1 MDTFFEQIV
10 PIRKTGTSLMAL
22 FGIWFAAL
30 LLTAVLILF
39 GGILGAFSSLV
50 PIIIFGILF
59 AAYKL
64 TGRFN
69 TEYEYIITNGTM
81 DVDKIINKSSR
92 KRITSVELS
101 GVSRLEKFNPH
112 MIANMD
118 KKNLV
123 VACNTDDPDAYFM
136 VCEREGKGAISIV
149 FAPEERLK
157 GAIVKFVPKFIAN
170 SAFK

>member
-10 PIRKTGTSLMAL
+10 PIRKKGSSLLAL
-22 FGIWFAAL
+22 LGIWFLAII
-30 LLTAVLILF
+30 LTLALILF
-39 GGILGAFSSLV
+39 GGYLGAFSFLSPLLV
-50 PIIIFGILF
+50 FGILF
-59 AAYKL
+59 GAYKL
-64 TGRFN
+64 SGNFN
-69 TEYEYIITNGTM
+69 IEYEYIITNGTM

-112 MIANMD
+112 LIANID
-118 KKNLV
+118 KQKLV
-123 VACNTDDPDAYFM
+123 IACETDDPDAYFM
-136 VCEREGKGAISIV
+136 VCEREGKGAINIV

-157 GAIVKFVPKFIAN
+157 GAVVKFIPKFIAN